1 MKFRFGRKSEK
12 RTAAPA
18 PGTAPQP
25 RPQTGLKRV
34 MAEVGNLA
42 AASSADIRDNFDRV
56 RDTWGAREV
65 LDLTAEE
72 LRLQVTD
79 ILTTDRR
86 AGFTETM
93 VDADEGPAQPNVQ
106 FNTISIESGTGRFYR
121 IMRREDGRYAL
132 FGHEAMY
139 RNRQSGG
146 RARQTSGATY
156 MDVNIPVRF
165 LIIARPD
172 TATKLLR
179 SLLEKGMPATLFEM
193 DFGVGEL
200 KCVGMPSSSASGN
213 RPDITISES
222 QTATSST
229 GEGTRGCTKCQTRW
243 KSVYGE
249 LQDSTE
255 LTRLAKQGDVS
266 VNASRDQIIGLT
278 CISCRESVC
287 INDLGQ
293 QLPSEGLAKGNV
305 TCPSCAGH
313 LYYA

>member
-1 MKFRFGRKSEK
+1 
-12 RTAAPA
+12 
-18 PGTAPQP
+18 
-25 RPQTGLKRV
+25 

-72 LRLQVTD
+72 LRRQVTD

-156 MDVNIPVRF
+156 VDVNIPVRF

-172 TATKLLR
+172 TEPF
-179 SLLEKGMPATLFEM
+179 SSWWG
-193 DFGVGEL
+193 
-200 KCVGMPSSSASGN
+200 CVGPLG
-213 RPDITISES
+213 IE
-222 QTATSST
+222 T
-229 GEGTRGCTKCQTRW
+229 G
-243 KSVYGE
+243 S
-249 LQDSTE
+249 
-255 LTRLAKQGDVS
+255 
-266 VNASRDQIIGLT
+266 
-278 CISCRESVC
+278 
-287 INDLGQ
+287 
-293 QLPSEGLAKGNV
+293 
-305 TCPSCAGH
+305 
-313 LYYA
+313 